1 MKKKHI
7 VSLLFFLVCG
17 FVAVTMAQNFSDT
30 KNSEEV
36 IGGDKVIISIK
47 DQLGSIIDKVSDQV
61 QENVSKEEV
70 EKVVTEKVIVPVEKV
85 IYQNTVEKISEVIDN
100 TIINPVEEA
109 TDDIKKDIISKLLS
123 LFTPEEIREVFNSE
137 FDTDICKP

>member
-7 VSLLFFLVCG
+7 ITLLFFLVCG
-17 FVAVTMAQNFSDT
+17 FVAVTMAREFSDT
-30 KNSEEV
+30 KNIEEV
-36 IGGDKVIISIK
+36 IRGDKVIVSVK

-70 EKVVTEKVIVPVEKV
+70 EKIVTEKVIVPAEKI
-85 IYQNTVEKISEVIDN
+85 IYQNTIEKVSEFINN
-100 TIINPVEEA
+100 TVVVPVEEKA
-109 TDDIKKDIISKLLS
+109 KDIKKDIISNLLS
-123 LFTPEEIREVFNSE
+123 LFTPEEIKEVFNSE